1 MERVIEALRKLIKD
15 FSKMP
20 QVTQLVVAG
29 VLVLVAF
36 NMGQCDSDS
45 QLNKFRAEF
54 SVLQKEATDTKH
66 FADSVQSNVIR
77 LADESKKKD
86 SVITRLSFTIDFTN
100 KQRTQLK
107 GNLVKLE
114 DSLRVVKD
122 TAELI
127 AIQEGIIYNLKD
139 QVANAESVI
148 ENQKQVITTQQ
159 FKITKL
165 DSAVALATQRG
176 DSLQTVVTKLINMP
190 KPPRQWISKKTA
202 GMIAFA
208 TGVIVGDQ
216 LARR

>member
-54 SVLQKEATDTKH
+54 SVLQKEATATKE
-66 FADSVQSNVIR
+66 FADSVKSDVVR
-77 LADESKKKD
+77 LTDESKKKD
-86 SVITRLSFTIDFTN
+86 SVITRLSVTIDFTN
-100 KQRTQLK
+100 KQRVQLK
-107 GNLVKLE
+107 GNLAKLE
-114 DSLRVVKD
+114 DSLLTVKD
-122 TAELI
+122 TAELV
-127 AIQEGIIYNLKD
+127 AVQQGIIYNLKD
-139 QVANAESVI
+139 QVVNAESVI
-148 ENQKQVITTQQ
+148 EKQKDVIANQQ

-190 KPPRQWISKKTA
+190 KPPRQWISAKTA
-202 GMIAFA
+202 GMISFA
-208 TGVIVGDQ
+208 AGVIIGDQ

>member
-15 FSKMP
+15 FGKMP
-20 QVTQLVVAG
+20 RLTQFVVG
-29 VLVLVAF
+29 GILCFVVF
-36 NMGQCDSDS
+36 NMGQCNSDS

-54 SVLQKEATDTKH
+54 SLLQKEAQSTKE
-66 FADSVQSNVIR
+66 FADSVKLDVIR
-77 LADESKKKD
+77 LTDESKKKD
-86 SVITRLSFTIDFTN
+86 SVITRLSLTIDFTN
-100 KQRTQLK
+100 KQRSVLK
-107 GNLVKLE
+107 GVLTKME
-114 DSLRVVKD
+114 DSLEVVTD
-122 TAELI
+122 TAQI
-127 AIQEGIIYNLKD
+127 VAIQQGIIYNLKE
-139 QVANAESVI
+139 QVSNAESVI
-148 ENQKQVITTQQ
+148 GQQKEIITAQQ

-176 DSLQTVVTKLINMP
+176 DSLQTVVTKLVNMP